1 MARVHVHVV
10 YCHPSERSFTAE
22 VRDEL
27 LRGLAD
33 AGHTTSV
40 SDLYAMG
47 FVTDMTEDEYL
58 RDGFYDAAPPVADD
72 VLAEQHK
79 VNAADAL
86 VFVYPVFWTEAPAKL
101 VGWFDRVW
109 RYGFAY
115 GRDAGPIPMK
125 TLDLA
130 LFLAVAGHDEETLAE
145 QGRLASMRN
154 VMLDDRIHD
163 RARTKELIVLG
174 GTDRHDMARR
184 DANRARHLARVR
196 ELALGLGR

>member
-1 MARVHVHVV
+1 VLVHVV
-10 YCHPSERSFTAE
+10 YAHPSEESFTAE

-33 AGHTTSV
+33 AGHAATL

-47 FVTDMTEDEYL
+47 FATDMTEQEYR
-58 RDGFYDAAPPVADD
+58 RDAWYDSAPPLAAD
-72 VLAEQHK
+72 VLAEQAK
-79 VNAADAL
+79 VAASDAL

-115 GRDAGPIPMK
+115 GPGRSLQK
-125 TLDLA
+125 LDVA
-130 LFLAVAGHDEETLAE
+130 LFLAVAGHDEHELAA

-163 RARTKELIVLG
+163 RARHKDLVLLG

-184 DANRARHLARVR
+184 DANRPGHLRRVY
-196 ELALGLGR
+196 ELATTIGEA

>member
-27 LRGLAD
+27 LHGLAD
-33 AGHTTSV
+33 AGHTASV

-47 FVTDMTEDEYL
+47 FATDMTEDEYL
-58 RDGFYDAAPPVADD
+58 RDGCYDATPPVADD
-72 VLAEQHK
+72 VLAEQRK

-115 GRDAGPIPMK
+115 GREAGPIPMK

-163 RARTKELIVLG
+163 RARAKELILLG